1 MSQAIYCLP
10 MHKVVTVMAAK
21 ITITI
26 YNPDWPNLFAD
37 EKARLIAAIGDHVED
52 IQHIGSTS
60 VPGLGAKPVIDIMIG
75 VRRLADADTYCV
87 APIIDLGYE
96 YVRAYEVE
104 LPFRRF
110 FRKDNAEGIRTHN
123 IHLVETESDWW
134 ERHLV
139 FRDYLR
145 THPEVCEAYERLKR
159 ELAALP
165 FESTND
171 YAEAKTAF
179 IRGVETEAFAW
190 RGE

>member
-1 MSQAIYCLP
+1 MP
-10 MHKVVTVMAAK
+10 AK
-21 ITITI
+21 ITIAD
-26 YNPDWPNLFAD
+26 YNPDWPDQFAT
-37 EKARLIAAIGDHVED
+37 EKAQLMAIVGDYVAD

-75 VRRLADADTYCV
+75 VRSLADADAHCIE
-87 APIIDLGYE
+87 PIVGLGYE
-96 YVRAYEVE
+96 YVRKYEVE
-104 LPFRRF
+104 LPFRRYF
-110 FRKDNAEGIRTHN
+110 SKDNADGIRTHQ
-123 IHLVETESDWW
+123 IHLVEIESDWW

-145 THPEVCEAYERLKR
+145 THPEASEAYERLKR

-171 YAEAKTAF
+171 YAEAKTEF

>member
-1 MSQAIYCLP
+1 
-10 MHKVVTVMAAK
+10 MAAQ

-26 YNPDWPNLFAD
+26 YNPDWPNLFAG
-37 EKARLIAAIGDHVED
+37 EKARLIAAIGDHVAD

-87 APIIDLGYE
+87 NPIIDLGYE

-110 FRKDNAEGIRTHN
+110 FCKDNAKGIRTHN
-123 IHLVETESDWW
+123 IHLVEIESDWW

-145 THPEVCEAYERLKR
+145 THPEVSEAYERLKR
-159 ELAALP
+159 ELAALL

-171 YAEAKTAF
+171 YAEAKTEF